1 MAASLFDTIVLKQ
14 DSIKDTLSP
23 KKMPDREFLSK
34 NLKYNYINFRGLGNF
49 LPKAQTQWEISER
62 ILQAF

>member
-23 KKMPDREFLSK
+23 KEMRHPDFLSK
-34 NLKYNYINFRGLGNF
+34 NKTI
-49 LPKAQTQWEISER
+49 IID
-62 ILQAF
+62 ILDG